1 MRVWVPKKFHN
12 DEGLLAID
20 KNKSAP
26 VNAEVLLV
34 CLRQFGC
41 FWTFPCH
48 TNPPGIMCIDRLEE
62 ILALVDSDRALT
74 KESKWVVQKYLE
86 RPLLIHGTKFD
97 LRQWF
102 LVTDWNPLTVWFY
115 RECYL
120 RFSTQ
125 PYSTKTLHRLDK
137 RYKLY
142 AFFFQFIMKRT
153 ILFFFF
159 FSAQSTSA
167 TTLSRNTSSQPMTA
181 IQEYLRTTCGPALSS
196 GLFCSSR
203 AVGQSGSRWWSLV
216 CSRRWS
222 VPSRQPRT
230 WWSRARQALS
240 SMELTLC

>member
-1 MRVWVPKKFHN
+1 
-12 DEGLLAID
+12 
-20 KNKSAP
+20 
-26 VNAEVLLV
+26 
-34 CLRQFGC
+34 
-41 FWTFPCH
+41 
-48 TNPPGIMCIDRLEE
+48 MCMDRLDA

-125 PYSTKTLHRLDK
+125 PYSTKTLHRSDK
-137 RYKLY
+137 RYKLTTVY
-142 AFFFQFIMKRT
+142 ACVW
-153 ILFFFF
+153 ILYLECLVGGLFYQRPLSFYSTHVSHASVFV
-159 FSAQSTSA
+159 SAQSTSA
-167 TTLSRNTSSQPMTA
+167 TTPSRSTSSQPMTA
-181 IQEYLRTTCGPALSS
+181 IPECLRTTCGPALSS
-196 GLFCSSR
+196 ELFCSSR
-203 AVGQSGSRWWSLV
+203 AVGQSGSQWWSRV

-230 WWSRARQALS
+230 WSSHVRQALS
-240 SMELTLC
+240 STELTLC